1 MSPGRL
7 AIGGM
12 LLVAVGCGKTAQDDG
27 LVARGRSVYMT
38 NCIMCHHT
46 DPARDGNV
54 GPALAGSSLELLQF
68 RVLQI
73 QYPPGYKPKRPTRLM
88 PALPHL
94 ENDIPALHAFL
105 NQ

>member
-1 MSPGRL
+1 MSRGSLLLLL
-7 AIGGM
+7 A
-12 LLVAVGCGKTAQDDG
+12 LLGCGKTAQDDG

-38 NCIMCHHT
+38 NCITCHHT

-54 GPALAGSSLELLQF
+54 GPGLKGSSLELLQY

-94 ENDIPALHAFL
+94 KDDIPALHAFL
-105 NQ
+105 NQNP